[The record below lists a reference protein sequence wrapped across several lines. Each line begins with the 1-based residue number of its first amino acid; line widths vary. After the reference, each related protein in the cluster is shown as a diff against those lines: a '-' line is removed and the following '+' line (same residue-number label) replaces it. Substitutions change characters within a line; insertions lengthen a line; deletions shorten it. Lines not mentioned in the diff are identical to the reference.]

1 MKFIYDKSKSQS
13 IINHEN
19 AMLETFSKIIGSYS
33 SLFEQ
38 YDCSLDV
45 SLFWIDF
52 STEQRSDSRLPFN
65 IGYSCYVCCEVQRDG
80 KEVRVKSMDG
90 EADYYS
96 LSAAWMVSAIE
107 KNFFKTKVSLYSD
120 TDDVENDIKD
130 LFRLLSDSQ

>member
-1 MKFIYDKSKSQS
+1 MKFLYDKSKSQS

-38 YDCSLDV
+38 YDCALEV

-52 STEQRSDSRLPFN
+52 STEQRSDSRLPFH

-120 TDDVENDIKD
+120 TDDAENDIKD